1 MLVSNS
7 ERRHGVVVLLL
18 VISVSIPLQDVF
30 SEQQPQ
36 ESVVQREERM
46 QEGNILISVGNTKS
60 MSFQSLYGSHPY
72 MSMLRGVQ
80 SRQLKDSLDY
90 TQTNDSNDE
99 EEVEEKV
106 VKKRK
111 KRRSK
116 KSREDSHAVEGDEK
130 SNFQKKEKRL
140 NSEIPT
146 IDVEV
151 MNVRAHSATVVVN
164 VDILSWVWCQ
174 IVSEKDNAK
183 GTEFSPSLRRYQVEK
198 SLTFQ
203 YNWLES
209 NAPFS
214 VTCKARNFQKAAYEK
229 VSEVQHFQTIQE
241 TSCME

>member
-18 VISVSIPLQDVF
+18 VISVSIPLQDTF
-30 SEQQPQ
+30 GEQQQ
-36 ESVVQREERM
+36 QDSAVQREKRM
-46 QEGNILISVGNTKS
+46 QEGNILISVGTTKS
-60 MSFQSLYGSHPY
+60 MTFQSLYGSHPY
-72 MSMLRGVQ
+72 ASMLRGVQ
-80 SRQLKDSLDY
+80 GRHLKDSLDY
-90 TQTNDSNDE
+90 TQTNDSNE
-99 EEVEEKV
+99 EEVVEEKV
-106 VKKRK
+106 AKKRK

-116 KSREDSHAVEGDEK
+116 KSREDSPEAEGDDK
-130 SNFQKKEKRL
+130 YYFQKKEKRL

-164 VDILSWVWCQ
+164 VDMLSWVWCQ

-183 GTEFSPSLRRYQVEK
+183 GNEFSPSLRRYQVEK

-209 NAPFS
+209 NAPFA
-214 VTCKARNFQKAAYEK
+214 VTCKARNFQKAAYER
-229 VSEVQHFQTIQE
+229 VSEVQHFRTIQE
-241 TSCME
+241 TSCM